1 MHRAE
6 CAFTHSFSWGSG
18 ELVALKSPASRR
30 TVPLPPR
37 LIAILQD
44 HLAELQHEAQRRD
57 PWNSM
62 GLLFCSKAGTPL
74 SQRNVLRVWDRLLKR
89 AGVEH
94 RGFHH
99 LRHTYGTALAERGVH
114 ERVAQE
120 LLGHADSRT
129 TREIYTHTTS
139 RMNDAAVA
147 AVADALEEALGSP
160 IGSPSRKLR
169 GQVRCSSR

>member
-1 MHRAE
+1 MNTARVW
-6 CAFTHSFSWGSG
+6 TTSG
-18 ELVALKSPASRR
+18 
-30 TVPLPPR
+30 
-37 LIAILQD
+37 
-44 HLAELQHEAQRRD
+44 LA
-57 PWNSM
+57 
-62 GLLFCSKAGTPL
+62 FCSTVGTPL
-74 SQRNVLRVWDRLLKR
+74 SQRNVLRTWDRIVED

-139 RMNDAAVA
+139 RMLDTAVS
-147 AVADALEEALGSP
+147 AVVEALDEAFGSP
-160 IGSPSRKLR
+160 IGSPDAR
-169 GQVRCSSR
+169 GGNGSEAGGGETAVTWGFGWRAGRDSNPRPSDP